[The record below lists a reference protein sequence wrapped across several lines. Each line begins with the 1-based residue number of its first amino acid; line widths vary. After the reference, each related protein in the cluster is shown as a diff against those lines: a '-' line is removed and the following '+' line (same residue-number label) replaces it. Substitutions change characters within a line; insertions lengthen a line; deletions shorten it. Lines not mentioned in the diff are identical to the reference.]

1 MVAIPKPAIGAVV
14 LAVLG
19 GLAWYNWPE
28 PESEK
33 WLGYV
38 EAETIYVAAPIAGR
52 LATRPV
58 ERGASVRAGTTLFAL
73 DPETTDADA
82 ARAAA
87 QVAAAAAQA
96 ADLSDPRQRAPELAA
111 SRAGQA
117 GAAARLSKAAND
129 FDRIAALARQGFAS
143 KAQLDAARAARD
155 AAAAE
160 VAAARAQIAAGE
172 MTAGRTA
179 QQQAARAEVAG
190 AEAGLRVQRQR
201 QREIAPVAPEAGVV
215 EQTYFN
221 PGEWV
226 PANSPVVA
234 VLPDARRK
242 LRFYVP
248 QERIAGLKVGAS
260 IRYGCDGCAG
270 GSTARISFI
279 APRAEFTPPVIYSES
294 ARAKLVFLV
303 EAILPAS
310 DKPLPPGLPV
320 AVTPQ

>member
-1 MVAIPKPAIGAVV
+1 MIAIPKPAIAGVV

-28 PESEK
+28 PEGER

-38 EAETIYVAAPIAGR
+38 EAETIYVAAPVSGR
-52 LATRPV
+52 LATRSV
-58 ERGASVRAGTTLFAL
+58 ERGASVAAGAPLFAL

-87 QVAAAAAQA
+87 QVVAASAQA

-111 SRAGQA
+111 SRAAAA
-117 GAAARLSKAAND
+117 GASARLARAAND

-160 VAAARAQIAAGE
+160 LAAARAQIAAGE
-172 MTAGRTA
+172 MTAGRAA

-190 AEAGLRVQRQR
+190 AQAGLRAQRQR

-215 EQTYFN
+215 EQTYYN

-226 PANSPVVA
+226 PANSPVVS

-248 QERIAGLKVGAS
+248 QDRVAALRVGGT
-260 IRYGCDGCAG
+260 IGYDCDSCKKGA
-270 GSTARISFI
+270 TARISFI

-303 EAILPAS
+303 EAMLPAS